1 MNIPNSLKACPNWVC
16 WSALPASKSHS
27 GIKKVP
33 VDPKTGKYAKSND
46 PQTWSDFDTA
56 VRESAKYSGIGF
68 MFSESPFFGVDIDD
82 CREEI
87 EDYLNGGIDNIIHEI
102 IHCLGSYAEFSQS
115 GNGIHI
121 ICRGSLP
128 PGGRRKGK
136 IEMYDNGRFFVM
148 TGKICSDYKDKES
161 DFFYELHDRYAEE
174 MKQEA
179 FICPLCGGRLR
190 HRSGRYGEFFGCENY
205 KTTGWRYTRNI
216 RKKNVN

>member
-16 WSALPASKSHS
+16 WSALPAPKSHS

-148 TGKICSDYKDKES
+148 TGKICSDYQKNKRMEGHHHTACRAVS
-161 DFFYELHDRYAEE
+161 RLCYGTYR
-174 MKQEA
+174 Q
-179 FICPLCGGRLR
+179 PLCNGKREDNLSERNKGR
-190 HRSGRYGEFFGCENY
+190 
-205 KTTGWRYTRNI
+205 
-216 RKKNVN
+216 